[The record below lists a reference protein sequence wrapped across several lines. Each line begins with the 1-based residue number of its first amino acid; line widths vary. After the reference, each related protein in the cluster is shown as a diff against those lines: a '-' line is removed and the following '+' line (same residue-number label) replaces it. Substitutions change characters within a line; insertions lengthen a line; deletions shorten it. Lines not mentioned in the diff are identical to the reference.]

1 MTSQHVLTIAQAA
14 LHMLLMTAAPIL
26 LVVLVVGL
34 IVAILQAATQIN
46 EATLSFIPKLVAAV
60 VVLIIIGPWLIST
73 FVDYPREVLLS
84 IPGAVGTALALPKD
98 RHADGAIIGSG
109 HCGCYHH
116 WRAQSPCPPH
126 AGAAA
131 DPVCLGGCNGLLPA

>member
-1 MTSQHVLTIAQAA
+1 
-14 LHMLLMTAAPIL
+14 MLLMTAAPIL

-73 FVDYPREVLLS
+73 FVDYLREVLLS
-84 IPGAVGTALALPKD
+84 IPGAVG
-98 RHADGAIIGSG
+98 
-109 HCGCYHH
+109 
-116 WRAQSPCPPH
+116 
-126 AGAAA
+126 
-131 DPVCLGGCNGLLPA
+131 